1 MNNKQRYR
9 TDEEIFEQKAQKLL
23 SNLENPTT
31 EKGFDEESKEIIR
44 RIADLSKTEPF
55 DVEAQY
61 ATLLEEIKKVESN
74 KIKIYLNPKVI
85 SGVAAVILIFI
96 ISVIWLNLNED
107 KKQSKG
113 EEIKFAETLSEDEN
127 ILLTLSDGTT
137 VDLTEKEK
145 TSVSLEDS
153 IFSKNLSENESILAK
168 TEIKFNTLEV
178 PKTKEFKLLLS
189 DGTVVNINS
198 DSKIKFPD
206 KFSDTER
213 LIIIEE
219 GEAFFE
225 VAKDKNKPFIVQ
237 VNDSRIQVLGTA
249 FNVNAYP
256 ETNMKTTLV
265 EGKVKI
271 SSAIDHTQEITL
283 IPGQQAEI
291 NQGQIEV
298 RNVDVSPYIAWTKG
312 LFMFD
317 NLDLKSIMKQLN
329 RWYNL
334 DVTFVDSEIAA
345 YTFTG
350 VINKNYTKEYIFSII
365 EKTTQIKIEVKND
378 NTILISK

>member
-9 TDEEIFEQKAQKLL
+9 TDEEIFERKAQELL

-31 EKGFDEESKEIIR
+31 EKDFDEDSKEIIR
-44 RIADLSKTEPF
+44 RIAELSATEPF
-55 DVEAQY
+55 DAETQY
-61 ATLLEEIKKVESN
+61 AALLE
-74 KIKIYLNPKVI
+74 KIKNVRPNKKSLYLNSKVV
-85 SGVAAVILIFI
+85 SGVAAVTLIFI
-96 ISVIWLNLNED
+96 ISVIWLNFNKNKIEPKD
-107 KKQSKG
+107 
-113 EEIKFAETLSEDEN
+113 IETTFSEVLSEDEN
-127 ILLTLSDGTT
+127 ILLTLSNGTT

-145 TSVSLEDS
+145 MSVSLEDS
-153 IFSKNLSENESILAK
+153 IFKKNLSENESSLAK
-168 TEIKFNTLEV
+168 AEIKFNTLEV
-178 PKTKEFKLLLS
+178 PKTKDFKLLLS

-213 LIIIEE
+213 LIILEE
-219 GEAFFE
+219 GEAFFD

-271 SSAIDHTQEITL
+271 TSAIDDTQEITL

-334 DVTFVDSEIAA
+334 DVTFADSEVAA

-350 VINKNYTKEYIFSII
+350 VINKNYSKEYIFSII

-378 NTILISK
+378 NTIFISK